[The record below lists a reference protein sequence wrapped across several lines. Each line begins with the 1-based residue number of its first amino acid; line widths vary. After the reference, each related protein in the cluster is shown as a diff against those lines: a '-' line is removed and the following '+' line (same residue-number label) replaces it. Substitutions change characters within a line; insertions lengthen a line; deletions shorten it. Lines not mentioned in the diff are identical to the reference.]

1 MKILILYTPRSG
13 TNSISEYFIKQN
25 PNYKYFNQPFT
36 PYRTAGI
43 TQSSYNECIE
53 YDNVLVKTDIN
64 NFKLLKISKEKIIK
78 DFDKVL
84 LISRKNK
91 REQAISYMVAKNN
104 KNFLDKT
111 KRKYNLDGINKEI
124 IENCQNACKRFEN
137 MLYEFKDPI
146 FRFFYYEDL
155 FYGNFNELFEYLN
168 IKYIENDFENILNK
182 NNKYNI
188 GYTFSGN
195 SIEDIL
201 NEK

>member
-137 MLYEFKDPI
+137 MLYEFKDQS

-155 FYGNFNELFEYLN
+155 FYENFNELFDYLN
-168 IKYIENDFENILNK
+168 IKYIEDDFENILNK

>member
-13 TNSISEYFIKQN
+13 TNSIAEYFLKQN

-36 PYRTAGI
+36 PYKEVGI
-43 TQSSYNECIE
+43 KRVSYKECVE
-53 YDNVLVKTDIN
+53 YDNVLVKSEIN
-64 NFKLLKISKEKIIK
+64 VFKLLKINKQKIIN

-91 REQAISYMVAKNN
+91 REQAISYMVASNN

-111 KRKYNLDGINKEI
+111 KRKYNLDGIDEKI
-124 IENCQNACKRFEN
+124 IDNCENACKRFEK
-137 MLYEFKDPI
+137 MLYEFKDPS

-155 FYGNFNELFEYLN
+155 FYKNFYELFDYLN
-168 IKYIENDFENILNK
+168 IKYIEDDFQNILNK

-188 GYTFSGN
+188 GYTIGGHD
-195 SIEDIL
+195 IEDMQC
-201 NEK
+201 